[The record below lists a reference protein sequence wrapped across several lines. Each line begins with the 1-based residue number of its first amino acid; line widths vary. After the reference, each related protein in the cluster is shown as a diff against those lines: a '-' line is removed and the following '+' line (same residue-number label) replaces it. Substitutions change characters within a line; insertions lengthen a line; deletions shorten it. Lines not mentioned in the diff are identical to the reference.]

1 MLSTWMKGAVVA
13 GVAIGFAAVSAFN
26 AGAAE
31 QAAAAAAPA
40 AAAAG
45 PSAVDVLFERK
56 HLGNLES
63 GQEVVYRFQRTVSD
77 EKMLGAPFSDDIKLD
92 IKKVAADGTRE
103 VVFKV
108 FTGDRARDP
117 QDIPDLTGNP
127 VLVVFLDRAVNN
139 FAMIASGNRNYL
151 KGKFRDALRENA
163 KIEPVTVEAMGKK
176 VQGYRVTVTP
186 FEKDPNA
193 LKMLGY
199 EGATFSFTVSDAV
212 PGQFI
217 ELTSHYE
224 SGIKDA
230 PLLDERITLAS
241 SGAAK

>member
-1 MLSTWMKGAVVA
+1 
-13 GVAIGFAAVSAFN
+13 
-26 AGAAE
+26 
-31 QAAAAAAPA
+31 
-40 AAAAG
+40 
-45 PSAVDVLFERK
+45 
-56 HLGNLES
+56 
-63 GQEVVYRFQRTVSD
+63 
-77 EKMLGAPFSDDIKLD
+77 
-92 IKKVAADGTRE
+92 
-103 VVFKV
+103 
-108 FTGDRARDP
+108 
-117 QDIPDLTGNP
+117 
-127 VLVVFLDRAVNN
+127 
-139 FAMIASGNRNYL
+139 MIASGNRNYL

-186 FEKDPNA
+186 YEKDPDA

-212 PGQFI
+212 PGEFI

-241 SGAAK
+241 AGAAK